1 MDDNRYYN
9 DAKMKPTINN
19 SLASK
24 LLRLE
29 HKHKYLYV
37 LLNALF
43 DILLKPIP
51 IFVYSLATYNNT
63 SIYKNVIQKVF
74 SFSFIVIG
82 AYLSAIAIYFFIL
95 AVIQVIKIFFCPYKY
110 LIIHVRVFDILI
122 KLGEKKLYTSE
133 DYELLEEH
141 KCNIEARNHKISD
154 GQQRAYENKQ
164 AKQEEKLKF
173 RKEEYERNKERVEDY
188 CDSAAAGYESARR
201 GDGIFTTAEE
211 KRKQAS
217 RDLNNA
223 NWYSQMAE
231 EEKRSIESLERK
243 LRQ

>member
-1 MDDNRYYN
+1 MLMYRNQKRGLRSMDDNRYYN

-95 AVIQVIKIFFCPYKY
+95 Y
-110 LIIHVRVFDILI
+110 
-122 KLGEKKLYTSE
+122 
-133 DYELLEEH
+133 
-141 KCNIEARNHKISD
+141 
-154 GQQRAYENKQ
+154 
-164 AKQEEKLKF
+164 
-173 RKEEYERNKERVEDY
+173 
-188 CDSAAAGYESARR
+188 RR
-201 GDGIFTTAEE
+201 GHILSIFA
-211 KRKQAS
+211 
-217 RDLNNA
+217 L
-223 NWYSQMAE
+223 
-231 EEKRSIESLERK
+231 
-243 LRQ
+243 